1 MLATR
6 EIEKYLQS
14 QVVPPELRDIVMEL
28 RSLIVSVAPSA
39 TETFHRKGLK
49 YYAAERGGPVSAGIC
64 QINLQPDHVRLAFIH
79 GAFLPDPKGLLEGAP
94 KYKRYAKVY
103 SYDHAPWDDLKDLIV
118 ASSRF
123 DRYTLER
130 R

>member
-1 MLATR
+1 MLSTR
-6 EIEKYLQS
+6 QIEKYLQS

-28 RSLIVSVAPSA
+28 RSIIVSVAPNA
-39 TETFHRKGLK
+39 TETFHRTGIK

-79 GAFLPDPKGLLEGAP
+79 GAFLPDPKGLLEGEP
-94 KYKRYAKVY
+94 KYKRYVKVY

-118 ASSRF
+118 SSSRF
-123 DRYTLER
+123 DPYTLAMR
-130 R
+130 